1 LETVYFGCCT
11 GQRYRFATN
20 TLQIGIKEKKL
31 SKEMTSEN
39 YVENVIKTDCVYDT
53 KLAVRLVESAR
64 MLHAAMGLVTEAAE
78 LLDMLKKHIY
88 YGKKLDMVNAKEEI
102 GDSSWYI
109 GLAVD
114 EMKTTMN
121 EVLTLNIE
129 KLKLRYPNKFTSED
143 AINRDVDAER
153 ELLEKAKMPIYV
165 QYGNELGPLGTQQ
178 NITTSTE
185 AKEIAVELLKKDSKD
200 IWMKYKDLPVP
211 SVPPPV
217 HHNMCCGNISFSS
230 LIYKSIRAKEWLEF
244 ASEVADHVE
253 NYTTKQYGD
262 KPNDQAE
269 GWSIE
274 HCIEES
280 KKYANRY
287 GKNQRE
293 GQDVLGFL
301 KTAHYTQIA
310 ASKHKESFGKENNNK

>member
-1 LETVYFGCCT
+1 
-11 GQRYRFATN
+11 
-20 TLQIGIKEKKL
+20 
-31 SKEMTSEN
+31 MTSEN

-129 KLKLRYPNKFTSED
+129 KLKLRYPGKFNSED
-143 AINRDVDAER
+143 AINRDVAAER
-153 ELLEKAKMPIYV
+153 VLLEKDSWKKYQTTDGPVRNPVLHADSIKA
-165 QYGNELGPLGTQQ
+165 QYKG
-178 NITTSTE
+178 
-185 AKEIAVELLKKDSKD
+185 
-200 IWMKYKDLPVP
+200 
-211 SVPPPV
+211 
-217 HHNMCCGNISFSS
+217 
-230 LIYKSIRAKEWLEF
+230 IRTKEWLEF
-244 ASEVADHVE
+244 AIEVANHIE
-253 NYTTKQYGD
+253 NYTIPQYGD
-262 KPNDQAE
+262 KGKDQASE
-269 GWSIE
+269 WSIE
-274 HCIEES
+274 HCLEES
-280 KKYANRY
+280 KKYGNRY

-293 GQDVLGFL
+293 GQDALGFL
-301 KTAHYTQIA
+301 KSAHYQQMA
-310 ASKHKESFGKENNNK
+310 ATKFKELAVELERVKNERF